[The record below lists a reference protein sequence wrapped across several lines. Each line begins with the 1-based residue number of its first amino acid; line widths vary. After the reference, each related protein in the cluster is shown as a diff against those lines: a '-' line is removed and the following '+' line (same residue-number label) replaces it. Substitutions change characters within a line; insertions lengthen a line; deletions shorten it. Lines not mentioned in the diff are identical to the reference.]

1 MIEAYKYHS
10 QFILILVVMYV
21 MGVWLDPLIYV
32 VFPIFLI
39 AYGVKGRLFELLIM
53 AIWMLI
59 LSDYIPVKD
68 ATYADLQFA
77 KDLKPL
83 IPLAL
88 FGFFL
93 MHRDRF
99 RPVPSFLKYFI
110 PFFIVTFI
118 ALMYSIKI
126 QVGIQ
131 KTISYVLMYT
141 MIPIYT
147 NTLHKEEG
155 EDFWKALY
163 TFIIGMLS
171 IGVVL
176 GAVIPQIGILEGTS
190 RFKGIFGNPNGLGV
204 FLNLAFILWIVL
216 EEFQLAKFSKKERW
230 FILAILLIS
239 VFWSGS
245 RNGIM
250 SITIFYLVYKAV
262 KFNWFAG
269 VIVISI
275 FVGFSDL
282 IFQLFIEGVAFV
294 GLEEYFRVD
303 TLEEGS
309 GRQVAWLFAWTQI
322 QDYFFL
328 GGGFG
333 HDENIMRPNYYW
345 LQFEGHDGGVHNS
358 YLSFWFDAGIIGVV
372 LYYGALLRIYF
383 KTMRFS
389 PVVIAFAT
397 SIFFNS
403 TYESW
408 MVASLN
414 PFTIIFLIIL
424 TIFAM
429 QLAGEGYV
437 SKAEI
442 EEVTVQPQQQE
453 LKEAH
458 V

>member
-1 MIEAYKYHS
+1 MIDSYKYHS
-10 QFILILVVMYV
+10 QFILILAIMYV

-32 VFPIFLI
+32 VFPFFLV
-39 AYGVKGRLFELLIM
+39 AYGMKGRLFELLII

-59 LSDYIPVKD
+59 LSDYVPVKN

-77 KDLKPL
+77 KDLKPF
-83 IPLAL
+83 IPLSL

-93 MHRDRF
+93 LHRDRF
-99 RPVPSFLKYFI
+99 RPLPSFLKYFI

-118 ALMYSIKI
+118 ALLYSIKL
-126 QVGIQ
+126 QTGIQ
-131 KTISYVLMYT
+131 KTISFTLMYT

-147 NTLHKEEG
+147 VALHRENGEE
-155 EDFWKALY
+155 FWKSLF
-163 TFIIGMLS
+163 TFIIGMLT
-171 IGVVL
+171 IGVLL
-176 GAVIPQIGILEGTS
+176 GVAIPQIGILEGVN
-190 RFKGIFGNPNGLGV
+190 RFKGVFGNPNGLGV
-204 FLNLAFILWIVL
+204 FLNLAFILWMII
-216 EEFQLAKFSKKERW
+216 EEFELTTFTKKERW
-230 FILAILLIS
+230 YILAVILIS
-239 VFWSGS
+239 IFWSGS

-250 SITIFYLVYKAV
+250 SITVFYLVYRAV

-269 VIVISI
+269 VIVIAI
-275 FVGFSDL
+275 FVGFSDI
-282 IFQLFIEGVAFV
+282 IFQLFIDGIAFV
-294 GLEEYFRVD
+294 GLEDYFRVH

-309 GRQVAWLFAWTQI
+309 GRQVAWAFAWLQI
-322 QDYFFL
+322 QDYFFI

-358 YLSFWFDAGIIGVV
+358 YLSFWFDSGVIGVV

-383 KTMRFS
+383 KSMSFS
-389 PVVIAFAT
+389 PVIIAFAT

-429 QLAGEGYV
+429 QLAGEGYR
-437 SKAEI
+437 SRAQILAED
-442 EEVTVQPQQQE
+442 EAAKE
-453 LKEAH
+453 LSGAH
-458 V
+458 A